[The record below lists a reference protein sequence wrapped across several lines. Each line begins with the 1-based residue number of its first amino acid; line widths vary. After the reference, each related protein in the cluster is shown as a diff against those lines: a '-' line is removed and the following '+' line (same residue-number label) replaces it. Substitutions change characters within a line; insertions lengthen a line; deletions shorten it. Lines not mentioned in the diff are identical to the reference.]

1 MRFWILCLPQPRARD
16 TVSVELS
23 LGALE
28 DVVCELEVDRLVQH
42 RELEVGDGGDA
53 PGVDSRGC
61 GPVAG
66 LQPLEDGEEHRG
78 LGQEVLQPGLDTGQY
93 LEDLS
98 SF

>member
-1 MRFWILCLPQPRARD
+1 MRFWILCRSQPRARD

-23 LGALE
+23 LRALE

-42 RELEVGDGGDA
+42 RELEVGDCGDA
-53 PGVDSRGC
+53 PGVDSRGR

-78 LGQEVLQPGLDTGQY
+78 LGQEALQPGLDTGQY